1 MSSNLYS
8 SNILYD
14 ELVLSQSNIQQKL
27 KTTTD
32 AKQLAELTKEL
43 NLIQMVLKS
52 ILKYISYYKTK

>member
-1 MSSNLYS
+1 MSNLYS
-8 SNILYD
+8 ANVLYD
-14 ELVLSQSNIQQKL
+14 ELVLNQSNIQQKL

-32 AKQLAELTKEL
+32 QKTLAELTKEL

>member
-8 SNILYD
+8 ANVLYD
-14 ELVLSQSNIQQKL
+14 ELVLNQTSIQQKL

-43 NLIQMVLKS
+43 NVVQSLLKVL
-52 ILKYISYYKTK
+52 LKYVSFYKTK

>member
-8 SNILYD
+8 ANVLYD

-27 KTTTD
+27 KQTTD

-43 NLIQMVLKS
+43 NIIQMVLKS